1 MTKIHE
7 LIEDFKLNQ
16 QILGREK
23 RYVDLCV
30 FRLNRWQR
38 FTVKELGVPEVEEV
52 TQLHIKKYIQ
62 ERQRVGKEVNRT
74 INNNIATLK
83 VFFQYLVTEEFIDEQ
98 SNPMR
103 RIKNLKEEKTVIV
116 TFNDDEVSRIIND
129 IKEETY
135 SNIRDKLILIM
146 LFDTGIRVSELCG
159 IKNDDIA
166 RRHILIHGKGSKQ
179 RLVYI
184 SNIMRKYMRKYEMLR
199 QERFRRRPQDE
210 IEDYYFLDQSAVKL
224 SRSRINRILKEHCNN
239 AGVRKEVRCSPHDCR
254 HYFAQKQ
261 LRNGI
266 DIYSLSRLMGHF
278 DTQITSKY
286 LRGLEQEDVLHIGR
300 LHSPL
305 NGMKIKQGSMEGL
318 E

>member
-1 MTKIHE
+1 MTKIKE
-7 LIEDFKLNQ
+7 LIEDFRLNQ
-16 QILGREK
+16 EILGREK
-23 RYVDLCV
+23 KYIEICL
-30 FRLNRWQR
+30 FRLYRWEK
-38 FTVKELGVPEVEEV
+38 FSVKVLGVTEIEDV

-62 ERQRVGKEVNRT
+62 ERQRVGREVNRT

-83 VFFQYLVTEEFIDEQ
+83 VFFQYLVSEEFIDEQ
-98 SNPMR
+98 DNPMR
-103 RIKNLKEEKTVIV
+103 RIRNLKEEKKVIV

-129 IKEETY
+129 LIEETY
-135 SNIRDKLILIM
+135 SNVRDKLILIM
-146 LFDTGIRVSELCG
+146 LFDTGIRVSELCN
-159 IKNDDIA
+159 IKNIDVA

-184 SNIMRKYMRKYEMLR
+184 SNIMRKYMRRYEVLK
-199 QERFRRRPQDE
+199 QERFKKRLQDE

-224 SRSRINRILKEHCNN
+224 SRSRINKILKEHCNN

-286 LRGLEQEDVLHIGR
+286 LRGLEQDDILQIGR

-305 NGMKIKQGSMEGL
+305 NGLKIKQGSMEGL
-318 E
+318 R